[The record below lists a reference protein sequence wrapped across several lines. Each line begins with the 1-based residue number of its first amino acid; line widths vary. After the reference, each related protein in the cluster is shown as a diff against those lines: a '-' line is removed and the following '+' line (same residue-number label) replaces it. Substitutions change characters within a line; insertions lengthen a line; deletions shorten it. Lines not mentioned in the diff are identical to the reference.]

1 MAAESAGGE
10 LGMAWASAISGSL
23 GSIWGCCLSTG
34 WPAWDLLACSELAA
48 GDVHGRWCGGL
59 GPWPAGGGYK

>member
-1 MAAESAGGE
+1 
-10 LGMAWASAISGSL
+10 MAWASAIAGSL

-34 WPAWDLLACSELAA
+34 WPAWDLLACPELAA